1 MKAKYRSS
9 RDKDVIYDAEFTRTG
24 SDEIGWMSLGFCT
37 CPSYTNRATCG
48 HVEQLQ
54 RMVEWGQPAP
64 DPDQVLDPPPP
75 AGSWQREIVDG
86 T

>member
-9 RDKDVIYDAEFTRTG
+9 RTDEIYFAEYAKTG
-24 SDEIGWMSLGFCT
+24 SEEHGWMTLTACT
-37 CPSYTNRATCG
+37 CPSYLNRKTCG

-54 RMVEWGQPAP
+54 RMVEWNQPAP
-64 DPDQVLDPPPP
+64 GYNDILDPPPP
-75 AGSWQREIVDG
+75 AGSWQKEVTDG